1 MSIKTRLIFAVS
13 LLVGLMVSQ
22 LYLSIIIAET
32 KALMLFSI
40 FIASL
45 AVFILWVNIINYLTT
60 GIKALQQTISQAT
73 EGNLSQIYPG
83 NTQDEFSRLA
93 HSINVML
100 TSLDFT
106 RQENNQLHEE
116 ALQMKEEKI
125 ALLKNHLSQ
134 VVKVQEDER
143 KRVSREL
150 HDQAGQAL
158 MAIQLGLGRIEK
170 HTCPNDEINK
180 EIAELKILTHST
192 MQDIKNLALD
202 LRPSML
208 DELGLIP
215 TIRQY
220 AKEFSRRTGIQIK
233 LELAIIDNNQHNLN
247 NFTAELETTLFRIIQ
262 EALTNVAKHAEAD
275 MVMIQL
281 KETDSKLELII
292 NDNGAGFDV
301 TKALANQKKKCVG
314 LFGMKERVSL
324 WSGNLVIKSSPGE
337 GTTLFITIPAGTMV
351 S

>member
-13 LLVGLMVSQ
+13 LLVGLMASQ
-22 LYLSIIIAET
+22 LYISIIIAET
-32 KALMLFSI
+32 KSLMLFSI

-45 AVFILWVNIINYLTT
+45 AVLVLWVNIINHLTT
-60 GIKALQQTISQAT
+60 GIKTLQQTISLAT

-83 NTQDEFSRLA
+83 NTHDEFSRLA

-125 ALLKNHLSQ
+125 TLLKNHLSQ

-143 KRVSREL
+143 KRISREL

-170 HTCPNDEINK
+170 HACSNEITK
-180 EIAELKILTHST
+180 EIDELKTLTHST

-233 LELAIIDNNQHNLN
+233 LDLAIIDHNQHNQN
-247 NFTAELETTLFRIIQ
+247 HFTAELETTLFRIIQ
-262 EALTNVAKHAEAD
+262 ESLTNAAKHAEAD
-275 MVMIQL
+275 VVTIQL

-292 NDNGAGFDV
+292 NDNGTGFDI
-301 TKALANQKKKCVG
+301 TEALANQKKECVG

-324 WSGNLVIKSSPGE
+324 WNGNLVIKSFPGG
-337 GTTLFITIPAGTMV
+337 GTTLFITIPSGTMV